1 MTALNFPLNPS
12 DGDTFGNY
20 IYNGTRGVWSVQA
33 NVPGVSSRY
42 QISAT
47 APTTPQ
53 NGDMWFN
60 STDGI
65 TYMYYVDGDSS
76 QWIEVGG
83 VNGQAPEL
91 NELSDVTITSPASG
105 QVLQYNGS
113 AWVDGINIDPSSPVV
128 GQALVYNGTKWVNGE
143 SAGGFEQHFLLMGA

>member
-47 APTTPQ
+47 APSTPQ

-60 STDGI
+60 STDGV

-91 NELSDVTITSPASG
+91 NELSDVTITSPS
-105 QVLQYNGS
+105 
-113 AWVDGINIDPSSPVV
+113 DGDI
-128 GQALVYNGTKWVNGE
+128 LVYNGISGKWETSSPEVSLGLVI
-143 SAGGFEQHFLLMGA
+143 ALG

>member
-47 APTTPQ
+47 APSTPQ

-60 STDGI
+60 STDGV

-91 NELSDVTITSPASG
+91 NELSDVTITSPS
-105 QVLQYNGS
+105 
-113 AWVDGINIDPSSPVV
+113 DGDI
-128 GQALVYNGTKWVNGE
+128 LVYNGTSGKWE
-143 SAGGFEQHFLLMGA
+143 SAVFPPPEVSLGLVIALG